1 MLGQNW
7 LLEKLQTGAAPC
19 IGTWLTLPSMDTADV
34 ICAAGPDFAVIDC
47 EHAPISFETAQKLG
61 MVCQSHGVSP
71 IVRVPEVTESAI
83 VRSLDT
89 GAHGIQVPNVGSPD
103 TMARVLNYRKFSPAG
118 TRGFSPYTRSCGY
131 STHNSDAMVPNGA
144 DNVVAVCQ
152 VEGKDGIENIE
163 RILNDAP
170 FDVCFLGLYDL
181 SAYIGRPGELTHP
194 DLRALFESLVEKIF
208 AAGVIPGSI
217 SNSMDQQKYLI
228 DAGVRY
234 ITHSADCHVL
244 NDAYRTIFSYSQ
256 TSNKSDS

>member
-1 MLGQNW
+1 MLEQNW
-7 LLEKLQTGAAPC
+7 LLEKLRTGSSPC
-19 IGTWLTLPSMDTADV
+19 IGTWLTLPSMDVTDV
-34 ICAAGPDFAVIDC
+34 ICSAGPDFVVIDC
-47 EHAPISFETAQKLG
+47 EHAPISFETAQKLS
-61 MVCQSHGVSP
+61 MVCKSHNVSSV
-71 IVRVPEVTESAI
+71 VRVPELTESAI

-103 TMARVLNYRKFSPAG
+103 TMKTVYRYRQFSPAG

-131 STHNSDAMVPNGA
+131 STHNSDAMVPAGA
-144 DNVVAVCQ
+144 DNVVTICQ
-152 VEGKDGIENIE
+152 VEGKEGIENIE
-163 RILNDAP
+163 SILDNAP

-194 DLRALFESLVEKIF
+194 ELRGLFESLVGKII

-217 SNSMDQQKYLI
+217 SNSIDQQKYLI

-244 NDAYRTIFSYSQ
+244 NDAYRTIFSHSHQ
-256 TSNKSDS
+256 